1 MIRAKFCRYVG
12 RLWVGTCR
20 SVVIGISDVP
30 PLMLHRFRYV
40 YDEEAETE
48 YITEVMM
55 RKLTD
60 KEPAAKY
67 NRSSRKASMGVR
79 SQGYTV
85 TRATDRTARG
95 KGASMPS
102 WLVNGLR
109 GAKAVSTL

>member
-1 MIRAKFCRYVG
+1 M
-12 RLWVGTCR
+12 W
-20 SVVIGISDVP
+20 
-30 PLMLHRFRYV
+30 HRFRYV
-40 YDEEAETE
+40 YDEEVETK
-48 YITEVMM
+48 YITEMIM

-67 NRSSRKASMGVR
+67 NRSSRKTSMGAQT
-79 SQGYTV
+79 QGYTV
-85 TRATDRTARG
+85 MRATDRTARG

>member
-1 MIRAKFCRYVG
+1 MH
-12 RLWVGTCR
+12 
-20 SVVIGISDVP
+20 SQP
-30 PLMLHRFRYV
+30 PLMWHWFRYV
-40 YDEEAETE
+40 YNEETE
-48 YITEVMM
+48 TKYITEMM
-55 RKLTD
+55 RRNLMD

-67 NRSSRKASMGVR
+67 NRSSRKASMGAQ